1 MFFYFDH
8 FLIAEDGSA
17 FFTAEQYYVRTTSY
31 FDQRTGVTN
40 YTYYYHYNDIIVVKM
55 DSESNILWTQRVPK
69 KQVTTNDNGDFSGY
83 AAIPYGGGLK
93 ILFNDNPKNL
103 EDPNA
108 IKPRAMNNPQRSR
121 AVVLS
126 IGSKGDIQKK
136 LLFDESEQETI
147 LQPKIQR
154 QIGDHT
160 LLLFTEKSRA
170 FRFLKLVF
178 SD

>member
-1 MFFYFDH
+1 
-8 FLIAEDGSA
+8 
-17 FFTAEQYYVRTTSY
+17 
-31 FDQRTGVTN
+31 
-40 YTYYYHYNDIIVVKM
+40 
-55 DSESNILWTQRVPK
+55 
-69 KQVTTNDNGDFSGY
+69 
-83 AAIPYGGGLK
+83 
-93 ILFNDNPKNL
+93 
-103 EDPNA
+103 
-108 IKPRAMNNPQRSR
+108 
-121 AVVLS
+121 
-126 IGSKGDIQKK
+126 GSKGDIQKK